1 METVKQEVPVKKPRL
16 SNEEI
21 VKAVLRLQ
29 YKFKRLN

>member
-1 METVKQEVPVKKPRL
+1 MEKIKQAVIKQPRL